1 MEVDDWWYTMERRRF
16 GGGRNRTIE
25 PSDIR
30 AVELECLRCHARKVL
45 FLKDYFNG
53 NGRCSN
59 CGASWPLQGIAAFQ
73 GLQKIVSSLLLQA
86 GKINR
91 DNTIPFAV
99 RFKLVPDSEKFKP

>member
-1 MEVDDWWYTMERRRF
+1 MS
-16 GGGRNRTIE
+16 IE

-30 AVELECLRCHARKVL
+30 AGELECLKCRARKIV

-59 CGASWPLQGIAAFQ
+59 CGATWPLQGIAAFQ
-73 GLQKIVSSLLLQA
+73 SLQKIMSSLLLQVS
-86 GKINR
+86 KINR

-99 RFKLVPDSEKFKP
+99 RFELVPDSEKFKP

>member
-1 MEVDDWWYTMERRRF
+1 MERRRF
-16 GGGRNRTIE
+16 GGGRSMTIE

-30 AVELECLRCHARKVL
+30 AVELECLRCRARKIV
-45 FLKDYFNG
+45 FLEEHFNG

-59 CGASWPLQGIAAFQ
+59 CGADWPLQGIAAFQ
-73 GLQKIVSSLLLQA
+73 GLQKIVSNLLVQA
-86 GKINR
+86 AKINS